1 MNKKNWSTLKKDDK
15 LYLLIPYYDENKNIR
30 YRYQKSHVINI
41 HQYDW
46 CTNVRFKYT
55 GDNGKRY
62 RVELC
67 INKTKYDNNVVS
79 SRKETGWARDNDLK
93 LGDIIVSF
101 YKYDLEVILKQVIEK
116 TIKIEE
122 KRALEIKNLINHLK
136 DLYDN
141 IIILK

>member
-15 LYLLIPYYDENKNIR
+15 LYLLIPYIDENKNIR
-30 YRYQKSHVINI
+30 YRYQESQVINT

-55 GDNGKRY
+55 DNNGKR
-62 RVELC
+62 RRIELC
-67 INKTKYDNNVVS
+67 VNKLKYDDNVVS
-79 SRKETGWARDNDLK
+79 SRKETGWARDNDLEF
-93 LGDIIVSF
+93 GDIIVSF
-101 YKYDLEVILKQVIEK
+101 YKYDLEVILKKVIEK

-122 KRALEIKNLINHLK
+122 ERALEIKKFINHLQ

-141 IIILK
+141 IKID

>member
-15 LYLLIPYYDENKNIR
+15 LYLLIPYIDENENIR
-30 YRYQKSHVINI
+30 YHYQESHVINI
-41 HQYDW
+41 HRYDW

-55 GDNGKRY
+55 DNIGKRH
-62 RVELC
+62 RIELC
-67 INKTKYDNNVVS
+67 VNKLKYDNSVVS
-79 SRKETGWARDNDLK
+79 SKKETGWARDNDLE

-101 YKYDLEVILKQVIEK
+101 YKYDLEVILKEVIRK

-122 KRALEIKNLINHLK
+122 ERALEIKRFIKHLK

-141 IIILK
+141 IKID

>member
-30 YRYQKSHVINI
+30 YRYQESHVINI

-62 RVELC
+62 RIELC
-67 INKTKYDNNVVS
+67 VNKLKYDLSTVAAK
-79 SRKETGWARDNDLK
+79 KETGWARDNELE
-93 LGDIIVSF
+93 LGDIIVAF
-101 YKYDLEVILKQVIEK
+101 YKYDLEVILKKVIDK
-116 TIKIEE
+116 TIEIERNRISEVNKFINHLQNLYKNIKIE
-122 KRALEIKNLINHLK
+122 
-136 DLYDN
+136 
-141 IIILK
+141 